1 MINFFQKLN
10 TNLNL
15 FSSLSKKF
23 KSFTAWLKKRKLL
36 TFFLI
41 ILILGLVFFGYKK
54 LGPKN
59 LNDLYELGQ
68 VTRQDLKKTISASG
82 KIKSQTQVDLKFQT
96 SGLLSWVGVKE
107 GDYVNKWQALASLDK
122 RQLQKTLE
130 KYLLDYSK
138 ERNDWD
144 EDQLVTYRNDVM
156 TDTLKRLIE
165 KNGFDLQKAVLDV
178 ELQDI
183 TIKYASLIT
192 PISGIVTHI
201 DIPIAGINI
210 TPATATFTVADPD
223 QLIFETIIDEVDIGL
238 LAVGQTAKLILDAY
252 PNETID
258 MTVNSIGFSSTMDT
272 SGSTVFLV
280 KFNLLNTPDKKYKLG
295 MNGEV
300 TITIDQKSNV
310 LTIPLTAVIEDNQT
324 TVQIVNDNQIN
335 SQPIT
340 LGISSDDL
348 VEVTSGLSENQTI
361 VIGQKSKKSF

>member
-1 MINFFQKLN
+1 MIKFFQKLN

-23 KSFTAWLKKRKLL
+23 KSFTLWLKTRKLL
-36 TFFLI
+36 TFFLV
-41 ILILGLVFFGYKK
+41 ILILGLGFFTYKK
-54 LGPKN
+54 FGPKN

-68 VTRQDLKKTISASG
+68 VTRQDLEKTISASG

-107 GDYVNKWQALASLDK
+107 GDYVNKWQAVASLDK
-122 RQLQKTLE
+122 RQLQKNLE

-144 EDQLVTYRNDVM
+144 EDQLITYRDTAI

-165 KNGFDLQKAVLDV
+165 KNHFDLQSTVLDV
-178 ELQDI
+178 ELQDL
-183 TIKYASLIT
+183 TLKYATLIT

-201 DIPIAGINI
+201 DIPVAGINI
-210 TPATATFTVADPD
+210 TPATAVFTVADPD

-238 LAVGQTAKLILDAY
+238 LAVGQTAQLVLDTY

-258 MTVNSIGFSSTMDT
+258 LIVSSIDFSSTLDT

-280 KFNLLNTPDKKYKLG
+280 KFNLLNTPEKKYKLG

-300 TITIDQKSNV
+300 TITVDQKTNV
-310 LTIPLTAVIEDNQT
+310 LTIPLTAVIEDGQT
-324 TVQIVNDNQIN
+324 TVQIVTENQVY

-340 LGISSDDL
+340 LGISGDDL
-348 VEVTSGLSENQTI
+348 VEVTSGLLENQII
-361 VIGQKSKKSF
+361 VIGQKSKKSI